1 MGVWRGSSPRVAV
14 GRGRR
19 RVGTRWCGSVVL
31 RVWPAG
37 GWRGSSPPGAVGAG
51 LRWAGTRRV
60 GRWCS
65 ARPRR
70 WAGFRGCAA
79 RGVSPGTAEACE
91 PNPALHL
98 TPPADL

>member
-1 MGVWRGSSPRVAV
+1 MVLRVVRVGGRRGSSPRGAV
-14 GRGRR
+14 
-19 RVGTRWCGSVVL
+19 VGGPRCAATRWGVSVVAP
-31 RVWPAG
+31 RM
-37 GWRGSSPPGAVGAG
+37 
-51 LRWAGTRRV
+51 
-60 GRWCS
+60 
-65 ARPRR
+65 RR